1 MITKIW
7 LEKYY
12 PYVGAFIVL
21 ICCIIFKITRFDIM
35 RFSDILNSF
44 VNMSSIIIGFLA
56 TMISILI
63 ATVRKPVMRKIKANN
78 ATRLLTNY
86 INTAVMSGI
95 LITVYSVTFNAFLDK
110 TDGGFWYLFLIWVF
124 IAVLF
129 ILSAYRILSIM
140 LLILNKLAEYEN
152 SEGFGKNQ
160 ITSSDNL
167 EIKLD
172 NKR

>member
-1 MITKIW
+1 
-7 LEKYY
+7 
-12 PYVGAFIVL
+12 
-21 ICCIIFKITRFDIM
+21 M

-63 ATVRKPVMRKIKANN
+63 ATVRKSVMRKIKANN

-110 TDGGFWYLFLIWVF
+110 TDGGFGIYF
-124 IAVLF
+124 
-129 ILSAYRILSIM
+129 
-140 LLILNKLAEYEN
+140 
-152 SEGFGKNQ
+152 
-160 ITSSDNL
+160 
-167 EIKLD
+167 
-172 NKR
+172 

>member
-56 TMISILI
+56 T
-63 ATVRKPVMRKIKANN
+63 TVRKSVMRKIKANN